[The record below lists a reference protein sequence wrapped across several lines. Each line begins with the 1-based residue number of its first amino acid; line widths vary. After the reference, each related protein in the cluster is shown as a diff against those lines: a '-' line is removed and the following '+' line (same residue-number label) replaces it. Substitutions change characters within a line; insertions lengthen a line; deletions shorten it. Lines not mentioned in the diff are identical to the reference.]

1 MMYSAATGQRMGK
14 RAEIDPSYCRSLA
27 AELRLPE
34 ALVAVLLRR
43 GHDDKAGIESFLR
56 PNLTDLPD
64 PDLMLG
70 MNLAVELIASA
81 LGSRQPIVV
90 YADYDVDG
98 LSAGAVL
105 YKFLKQLDC
114 KQLHYLLPHRS
125 EDGYGVHAH
134 LLAELQKKLGPTTR
148 PLLITVDC
156 GIGDH
161 QALAEAREMGY
172 TVIVTDHH
180 RPAATLPPAAAILN
194 PHQGG
199 CPFPCKNLAGVG
211 VAFYLLM
218 GLRRHLAGEGFFGSG
233 EPPNLKEYLDLVALG
248 TVADM
253 VALRG
258 ANRILVR
265 AGLEVLQGCS
275 RPGLA
280 ALTATAG
287 INPEG
292 AAKGSTK
299 RSLYPEDISFVLA
312 PRLNAAG
319 RVATPETAFRLLIT
333 DDPSEALALAAELE
347 DLNRWR
353 RELSDQV
360 YQQAKEQV
368 VASGQQNNHVLVLAD
383 KDWHPGVLGIAA
395 TRLQQD
401 FNRPVLLLGQAS
413 LEMLKG
419 SGRSIE
425 GLDLL
430 AAVDGCRDLL
440 LGYGGHA
447 AALGVSLHPDRLA
460 DFRTMLN
467 NEVGRQL
474 AALETTPAISVD
486 WYFTDG
492 RIDAGLTGNYHL
504 LEPFGPGNPEPLFQ
518 VRGALSQAGAVGRD
532 QNHLRFRW
540 QQKDLNLP
548 GIAFGYGNSLG
559 HQNPGPVELIFALR
573 RNIYQGRVS
582 WQLQAKSI
590 KKAI

>member
-1 MMYSAATGQRMGK
+1 MKYQSAGGERKGERGQVDLSCCK
-14 RAEIDPSYCRSLA
+14 SLA
-27 AELRLPE
+27 LDLGLPE

-43 GHDDKAGIESFLR
+43 GHRDRAGIESFLR
-56 PNLTDLPD
+56 PNLADLPD

-70 MNLAVELIASA
+70 MSRAVELIANSM
-81 LGSRQPIVV
+81 GSRQPIVV

-105 YKFLKQLDC
+105 YKFLENLNCRD
-114 KQLHYLLPHRS
+114 LYYLLPHRG

-134 LLAELQKKLGPTTR
+134 LLAELRAKLGGNAR

-161 QALAEAREMGY
+161 QALIEARELGY

-180 RPAATLPPAAAILN
+180 RPEDTLPPAAAILN
-194 PHQGG
+194 PHQAG

-211 VAFYLLM
+211 VAFYLMM
-218 GLRRHLAGEGFFGSG
+218 GLRRHLAGQGFFADQ
-233 EPPNLKEYLDLVALG
+233 PPVNLKEYMDLVALG

-265 AGLEVLQGCS
+265 AGLEVMQES
-275 RPGLA
+275 RRPGLV
-280 ALTATAG
+280 ALAVAAG
-287 INPEG
+287 IKPPKGEG
-292 AAKGSTK
+292 SEK
-299 RSLYPEDISFVLA
+299 RAIYPEDISFSLA

-333 DDPSEALALAAELE
+333 DNPAEAQALAAELE
-347 DLNRWR
+347 ELNRWR
-353 RELSDQV
+353 RQLSDQV
-360 YQQAKEQV
+360 YRQAKERAA
-368 VASGQQNNHVLVLAD
+368 ASEQQKMQVLVLAD
-383 KDWHPGVLGIAA
+383 ENWHTGVLGIAA

-401 FNRPVLLLGQAS
+401 FNRPVILFGYESPNILR
-413 LEMLKG
+413 G
-419 SGRSIE
+419 SGRSFE

-430 AAVDGCRDLL
+430 AMVDACSELL

-447 AALGVSLHPDRLA
+447 AALGVTLDPGRLA
-460 DFRTMLN
+460 EFQAQLN
-467 NEVGRQL
+467 EAAGRIMAERQP
-474 AALETTPAISVD
+474 EPTITVD
-486 WYFTDG
+486 WHFADG
-492 RIDAGLTGNYHL
+492 RIDAGLTTNYHL

-518 VRGALSQAGAVGRD
+518 VKGPLAQAGVVGRE

-540 QQKDLNLP
+540 QQKDFNLP
-548 GIAFGYGNSLG
+548 GIAFNYGNSLKPS
-559 HQNPGPVELIFALR
+559 NPGPVELIFALR
-573 RNIYQGRVS
+573 RNIYQGRVA

-590 KKAI
+590 KPTS